1 MKLTKILILQQAWI
15 FGEAENDVGEVVEVD
30 AGIGSNS
37 ATGETNQGEDEL
49 VEELREG
56 ENAGAFQRSDSVLS
70 TMTGDDFVDF
80 KTDDDLSLK
89 ESISNEPEFYETVLE

>member
-15 FGEAENDVGEVVEVD
+15 FGEAENEVSEMVEGEAGVGLDLATEEV
-30 AGIGSNS
+30 NH
-37 ATGETNQGEDEL
+37 GEDEL
-49 VEELREG
+49 VEELRE
-56 ENAGAFQRSDSVLS
+56 EESAGAFKRSDSLLS

-89 ESISNEPEFYETVLE
+89 ETISNEPEFYETVLM